1 VTGEPGSMLRQFGAQ
16 GGVIALAR
24 PPRKLNRHMGR
35 VFGRERR
42 GGRCRCRQFC
52 MTLIIDRVV
61 PLSVMNI
68 TAKV

>member
-1 VTGEPGSMLRQFGAQ
+1 
-16 GGVIALAR
+16 
-24 PPRKLNRHMGR
+24 MGR